1 MMTTL
6 HFADPEYLWLLL
18 LIPLAIAWYWYKLRH
33 YSVPLQMSSTAVF
46 KQFVPGW
53 KHYARYGLF
62 GLRMMAVG
70 LLILALARPQTN
82 LNRQD
87 ISVEGIDIILAT
99 DISSSMLAEDLKPN
113 RIEAAKEVAV
123 QFINSRPDDRIGLVV
138 FSGESFTQCPLTS
151 NHALLINL
159 FNEIGV
165 GMIDDGTAIGDGLA
179 TAVNR
184 LKESKAKSKVII
196 LLTDGVSNMGYID
209 PQSAA
214 EIAELYGIRIYTIGV
229 GTMGTAL
236 FPVRTQ
242 FGIQYQRME
251 VKIDEAL
258 LQKISA
264 LTNGKYFRAT
274 NKQKLQEVYK
284 EIDRLEKSKI
294 DVTEFSRKKEEFLP
308 FVILALVLLTLEF
321 VIRFAILKLVP

>member
-1 MMTTL
+1 MIMNL

-18 LIPLAIAWYWYKLRH
+18 LIPAVIAWYWFRLRH
-33 YSVPLQMSSTAVF
+33 YSVPIQVSSTVMF
-46 KQFVPGW
+46 KHATRGW

-62 GLRMMAVG
+62 GLRMLSVG
-70 LLILALARPQTN
+70 LLILALARPQTSM
-82 LNRQD
+82 NRQD
-87 ISVEGIDIILAT
+87 ISVEGIDIMLAT
-99 DISSSMLAEDLKPN
+99 DISSTMLAEDLRPN
-113 RIEAAKEVAV
+113 RLEAAKEVAV
-123 QFINSRPDDRIGLVV
+123 EFISSRPDDRIGLVV

-159 FNEIGV
+159 YKDINF

-196 LLTDGVSNMGYID
+196 LLTDGINNMGSID

-229 GTMGTAL
+229 GTVGTAL
-236 FPVRTQ
+236 FPIRTQ
-242 FGIQYQRME
+242 IGTQYQRME

-264 LTNGKYFRAT
+264 MTNGKYFRAT

-308 FVILALVLLTLEF
+308 FVILALLLLTLEF
-321 VIRFAILKLVP
+321 VIRFAVLKLVS

>member
-1 MMTTL
+1 MIDRL
-6 HFADPEYLWLLL
+6 HFATPEYLWLLL
-18 LIPLAIAWYWYKLRH
+18 LIPAVVTLYWYKLRH
-33 YSVPLQMSSTAVF
+33 YTVPMQMSSTAAF
-46 KQFVPGW
+46 KQSAPDW
-53 KHYARYGLF
+53 KHYMRHGLF
-62 GLRMMAVG
+62 AIRMIGVAF
-70 LLILALARPQTN
+70 LILALARPQTN

-87 ISVEGIDIILAT
+87 ISVEGIDIMLAT
-99 DISSSMLAEDLKPN
+99 DISSTMLAEDLRPN
-113 RIEAAKEVAV
+113 RLEASKDVAV
-123 QFINSRPDDRIGLVV
+123 EFISGRPDDRIGLVV
-138 FSGESFTQCPLTS
+138 FSGESFTQCPLTT

-159 FNEIGV
+159 YKDINF

-196 LLTDGVSNMGYID
+196 LLTDGINNMGSID

-236 FPVRTQ
+236 MPVSTP
-242 FGIQYQRME
+242 FGRQYQRME
-251 VKIDEAL
+251 VQIDEVL

-308 FVILALVLLTLEF
+308 FVLLALLFLTLEF
-321 VIRFAILKLVP
+321 AIRYVVLKLVP

>member
-1 MMTTL
+1 MITRL
-6 HFADPEYLWLLL
+6 HFADPEYLWLLF
-18 LIPLAIAWYWYKLRH
+18 LILAAIAWYWYKLRH
-33 YSVPLQMSSTAVF
+33 YSVPMQLSSTQVF
-46 KQFVPGW
+46 KLAPRGW
-53 KHYARYGLF
+53 KHYTRYGLF
-62 GLRMMAVG
+62 GLRMLAVG

-82 LNRQD
+82 MNRQD
-87 ISVEGIDIILAT
+87 ISVEGIDIMLAT
-99 DISSSMLAEDLKPN
+99 DISSTMLAEDLRPN
-113 RIEAAKEVAV
+113 RLEAAKEVAV
-123 QFINSRPDDRIGLVV
+123 EFISSRPDDRIGLVV
-138 FSGESFTQCPLTS
+138 FSGESFTQCPLTT

-159 FNEIGV
+159 YKDINF

-184 LKESKAKSKVII
+184 LKESKTRSKVII
-196 LLTDGVSNMGYID
+196 LLTDGINNMGSID

-242 FGIQYQRME
+242 FGMQYQRME
-251 VKIDEAL
+251 VKIDEEL

-274 NKQKLQEVYK
+274 NRQKLQEVYK

-294 DVTEFSRKKEEFLP
+294 DVTEFNRKKEEFLP
-308 FVILALVLLTLEF
+308 FVVLALILLSLEF
-321 VIRFAILKLVP
+321 VLRFAVLKLVP

>member
-1 MMTTL
+1 MMTNL
-6 HFADPEYLWLLL
+6 RFADPEYLWLLL
-18 LIPLAIAWYWYKLRH
+18 VIPAIVAWYWYRLRH
-33 YSVPLQMSSTAVF
+33 YSVPLQMSVTAVF
-46 KQFVPGW
+46 KNVTPGW
-53 KHYARYGLF
+53 KHYARYALF
-62 GLRMMAVG
+62 GLRMASLGM
-70 LLILALARPQTN
+70 LILALARPQTN
-82 LNRQD
+82 MNRQD
-87 ISVEGIDIILAT
+87 ISVEGIDIMLAT
-99 DISSSMLAEDLKPN
+99 DISSTMLAEDLRPN
-113 RIEAAKEVAV
+113 RLEAAKDVAV
-123 QFINSRPDDRIGLVV
+123 EFISSRPDDRIGLVV

-159 FNEIGV
+159 YKDISF

-196 LLTDGVSNMGYID
+196 LLTDGINNMGSID

-236 FPVRTQ
+236 FPVKTQ
-242 FGIQYQRME
+242 FGTQYQRME
-251 VKIDEAL
+251 VNIDEAL

-264 LTNGKYFRAT
+264 MTNGKYFRAT
-274 NKQKLQEVYK
+274 NKQKLQNVYK

-308 FVILALVLLTLEF
+308 FVILALILLTLEF
-321 VIRFAILKLVP
+321 FVRYAVIKLVP

>member
-1 MMTTL
+1 MIPKL

-18 LIPLAIAWYWYKLRH
+18 LIPAAIAWYWYKLRH
-33 YSVPLQMSSTAVF
+33 SSVSMQMSSTAVF
-46 KQFVPGW
+46 KNQSQGW
-53 KHYARYGLF
+53 KHYTRYSLF
-62 GLRMMAVG
+62 GLRMLVAA
-70 LLILALARPQTN
+70 LLILAVARPQTN

-99 DISSSMLAEDLKPN
+99 DISSTMLAEDLRPN
-113 RIEAAKEVAV
+113 RLEAAKEVAV
-123 QFINSRPDDRIGLVV
+123 EFISSRPDDRIGLVV

-159 FNEIGV
+159 YKDISF

-196 LLTDGVSNMGYID
+196 LLTDGINNMGSID
-209 PQSAA
+209 PESAA

-229 GTMGTAL
+229 GTLGTAL
-236 FPVRTQ
+236 VPVRTQ
-242 FGIQYQRME
+242 FGMQYQRME
-251 VKIDEAL
+251 VQIDEPL
-258 LQKISA
+258 LKKISA

-274 NKQKLQEVYK
+274 NKQKLQEVYR

-308 FVILALVLLTLEF
+308 FVILALLFLSFEF
-321 VIRFAILKLVP
+321 VLRFIVLKLIP

>member
-1 MMTTL
+1 MIPKL

-18 LIPLAIAWYWYKLRH
+18 LIPAAIAWYWYKLRH
-33 YSVPLQMSSTAVF
+33 YSVSMQMSSTAVF
-46 KQFVPGW
+46 RNQIRGW
-53 KHYARYGLF
+53 KHYTRYSLF
-62 GLRMMAVG
+62 GLRMLAVAF
-70 LLILALARPQTN
+70 LTLALARPQTN

-87 ISVEGIDIILAT
+87 ISVEGIDIMLAT
-99 DISSSMLAEDLKPN
+99 DISSTMLAEDLRPN
-113 RIEAAKEVAV
+113 RLEAAKEVAV
-123 QFINSRPDDRIGLVV
+123 EFISSRPDDRIGLVV

-159 FNEIGV
+159 YKDIAF

-196 LLTDGVSNMGYID
+196 LLTDGNNNMGSID

-214 EIAELYGIRIYTIGV
+214 EIAELFGIRIYTIGV
-229 GTMGTAL
+229 GTLGTAL
-236 FPVRTQ
+236 VPVRTQ
-242 FGIQYQRME
+242 FGMQYQRME
-251 VKIDEAL
+251 VQIDEPL
-258 LQKISA
+258 MKKISA

-274 NKQKLQEVYK
+274 NKQKLQEVYR

-308 FVILALVLLTLEF
+308 FVILALLLLSFEF
-321 VIRFAILKLVP
+321 ILRFLVLKLIP

>member
-1 MMTTL
+1 MTRL
-6 HFADPEYLWLLL
+6 HFADPEFLWLLL
-18 LIPLAIAWYWYKLRH
+18 LIPAVVALYWYKLRH
-33 YSVPLQMSSTAVF
+33 YTVPMQISSTSAF
-46 KQFVPGW
+46 RQSVPGW
-53 KHYARYGLF
+53 KNYVRYGLF
-62 GLRMMAVG
+62 GIRMTAIGM
-70 LLILALARPQTN
+70 LILALARPQTN
-82 LNRQD
+82 MNRQD
-87 ISVEGIDIILAT
+87 ISVEGIDIMLAT
-99 DISSSMLAEDLKPN
+99 DISSTMLAEDLKPN
-113 RIEAAKEVAV
+113 RLQAAIDVAV
-123 QFINSRPDDRIGLVV
+123 EFISSRPDDRIGLVV

-159 FNEIGV
+159 YKDINF

-196 LLTDGVSNMGYID
+196 LLTDGINNMGSID

-214 EIAELYGIRIYTIGV
+214 EIADLYGIRIYTIGV

-236 FPVRTQ
+236 MPVRTQ
-242 FGIQYQRME
+242 FGMQYQRVE
-251 VKIDEAL
+251 VQIDEEL
-258 LQKISA
+258 LRKISA

-308 FVILALVLLTLEF
+308 FVIFALVLLTLEF
-321 VIRFAILKLVP
+321 LMRFVVLKLVP

>member
-1 MMTTL
+1 
-6 HFADPEYLWLLL
+6 
-18 LIPLAIAWYWYKLRH
+18 
-33 YSVPLQMSSTAVF
+33 
-46 KQFVPGW
+46 
-53 KHYARYGLF
+53 
-62 GLRMMAVG
+62 
-70 LLILALARPQTN
+70 
-82 LNRQD
+82 
-87 ISVEGIDIILAT
+87 
-99 DISSSMLAEDLKPN
+99 MLAEDLRPN

-123 QFINSRPDDRIGLVV
+123 EFINSRPDDRIGLVV

-159 FNEIGV
+159 FKEIGV

-196 LLTDGVSNMGYID
+196 LLTDGINNMGSID

-229 GTMGTAL
+229 GTMGTAQ

-242 FGIQYQRME
+242 FGIQYQQME
-251 VKIDEAL
+251 VQIDEAL

-274 NKQKLQEVYK
+274 NKQKLEQVYK

-308 FVILALVLLTLEF
+308 FVILALVILTLEF
-321 VIRFAILKLVP
+321 LIRFAILKLVP

>member
-1 MMTTL
+1 MISKL

-18 LIPLAIAWYWYKLRH
+18 IIPAVIAWYWYKLRH
-33 YSVPLQMSSTAVF
+33 YSVSLQMSSTAVF
-46 KQFVPGW
+46 RNSTLGW
-53 KHYARYGLF
+53 KHYTRYALF
-62 GLRMMAVG
+62 GIRLLAIG

-87 ISVEGIDIILAT
+87 ISVEGIDIMLAT
-99 DISSSMLAEDLKPN
+99 DISSTMLAEDLRPN
-113 RIEAAKEVAV
+113 RLEAAKEVAME
-123 QFINSRPDDRIGLVV
+123 FISSRPDDRIGLVV
-138 FSGESFTQCPLTS
+138 FSGESFTQCPITT

-159 FNEIGV
+159 FKEIGF
-165 GMIDDGTAIGDGLA
+165 GLIDDGTAIGDGLA
-179 TAVNR
+179 TAINR

-196 LLTDGVSNMGYID
+196 LLTDGKNNMGSID

-236 FPVRTQ
+236 VPVRTQ
-242 FGIQYQRME
+242 MGMQYQRME
-251 VKIDEAL
+251 VQIDEPL

-308 FVILALVLLTLEF
+308 FVILALLLLTIEF
-321 VIRFAILKLVP
+321 IFRFALLKLVP

>member
-1 MMTTL
+1 MIQKL
-6 HFADPEYLWLLL
+6 IFADPEYLWLLL
-18 LIPLAIAWYWYKLRH
+18 LVPAAVVLYWYKLRH
-33 YSVPLQMSSTAVF
+33 YTVPMQMSSTTALR
-46 KQFVPGW
+46 QSVPGW

-62 GLRMMAVG
+62 GLRMLAIS

-82 LNRQD
+82 MNRQD
-87 ISVEGIDIILAT
+87 ISVEGIDIVLAT
-99 DISSSMLAEDLKPN
+99 DISSTMLAEDLRPN
-113 RIEAAKEVAV
+113 RLEAAKEVAV
-123 QFINSRPDDRIGLVV
+123 EFISNRPDDRIGLVV

-159 FNEIGV
+159 YKDISF

-184 LKESKAKSKVII
+184 LKESKTKSKVII
-196 LLTDGVSNMGYID
+196 LLTDGINNMGSID

-236 FPVRTQ
+236 VPVRTQ
-242 FGIQYQRME
+242 FGMQYQRME
-251 VKIDEAL
+251 VQIDEAL
-258 LQKISA
+258 LQKVSA

-308 FVILALVLLTLEF
+308 FVIFALLLLTLEF
-321 VIRFAILKLVP
+321 VMRFLVLRIVS

>member
-1 MMTTL
+1 MIARL

-18 LIPLAIAWYWYKLRH
+18 LIPVAVGWYWYKLRH
-33 YSVPLQMSSTAVF
+33 YTVPMQLSTTVVF
-46 KQFVPGW
+46 KNFIPGW
-53 KHYARYGLF
+53 KHYAMYGLF
-62 GLRMMAVG
+62 GLRMLAAG

-87 ISVEGIDIILAT
+87 ISVEGIDIILAM
-99 DISSSMLAEDLKPN
+99 DVSSSMLAEDIRPN
-113 RIEAAKEVAV
+113 RLEAAKEVAID
-123 QFINSRPDDRIGLVV
+123 FINSRPDDRIGLVV

-159 FNEIGV
+159 YKDINF

-184 LKESKAKSKVII
+184 LKDSKAKSKVII
-196 LLTDGVSNMGYID
+196 LLTDGVNNMGSID
-209 PQSAA
+209 PESAA
-214 EIAELYGIRIYTIGV
+214 EIAKLYGIRIYTIGV
-229 GTMGTAL
+229 GTIGTAL

-251 VKIDEAL
+251 VQIDEVL
-258 LQKISA
+258 LKKMSA

-274 NKQKLQEVYK
+274 NRQKLQEIYK

-308 FVILALVLLTLEF
+308 FVIFALILLTLEF
-321 VIRFAILKLVP
+321 IIRYALLKLVP

>member
-1 MMTTL
+1 MMARL

-18 LIPLAIAWYWYKLRH
+18 LIPVAVAFYWYRLRH
-33 YSVPLQMSSTAVF
+33 YTVPMQMSSTTAF
-46 KQFVPGW
+46 RQSAPGW

-62 GLRMMAVG
+62 GLRMLAIS
-70 LLILALARPQTN
+70 LLILGLARPQTN

-99 DISSSMLAEDLKPN
+99 DISSTMLAEDLRPN
-113 RIEAAKEVAV
+113 RLEAAKEVAV
-123 QFINSRPDDRIGLVV
+123 DFINSRPDDRIGLVV

-151 NHALLINL
+151 NHAMLINL
-159 FNEIGV
+159 FKEINF

-196 LLTDGVSNMGYID
+196 LLTDGMNNMGSID

-214 EIAELYGIRIYTIGV
+214 EIAELYGIRVYTIGA

-236 FPVRTQ
+236 VPVRTQ
-242 FGIQYQRME
+242 FGMQYQRME
-251 VKIDEAL
+251 VQIDEAL

-308 FVILALVLLTLEF
+308 FIILALVFLTLEY
-321 VIRFAILKLVP
+321 IARIAILKLVP

>member
-1 MMTTL
+1 MIARL

-18 LIPLAIAWYWYKLRH
+18 LIPVTVAWYWYRLRQ
-33 YSVPLQMSSTAVF
+33 YSVPMQMSSTAVF
-46 KQFVPGW
+46 KKFIPGW

-62 GLRMMAVG
+62 ALRMLVVS
-70 LLILALARPQTN
+70 LLIIALARPQTN

-87 ISVEGIDIILAT
+87 ISVEGIDIMLAT
-99 DISSSMLAEDLKPN
+99 DISSTMLAEDLKPN
-113 RIEAAKEVAV
+113 RLEAAKEVAV
-123 QFINSRPDDRIGLVV
+123 EFISSRPDDRIGLVV

-159 FNEIGV
+159 FRDINF

-196 LLTDGVSNMGYID
+196 LLTDGINNMGSID

-214 EIAELYGIRIYTIGV
+214 EIAELFGIRIYTIGV
-229 GTMGTAL
+229 GTIGSAL
-236 FPVRTQ
+236 FPIRTQ
-242 FGIQYQRME
+242 YGVQYQRME

-308 FVILALVLLTLEF
+308 FVILALILLTLEF
-321 VIRFAILKLVP
+321 VIRFVVLKLVP

>member
-1 MMTTL
+1 MIPRL

-18 LIPLAIAWYWYKLRH
+18 LIPAMVAWYWYRLRH
-33 YSVPLQMSSTAVF
+33 YSVPMQLSSTSVF
-46 KQFVPGW
+46 KKTTKGW
-53 KHYARYGLF
+53 KHYFRFSLF
-62 GLRMMAVG
+62 GFRMLAVS
-70 LLILALARPQTN
+70 LLILALARPQTSM
-82 LNRQD
+82 NRQD
-87 ISVEGIDIILAT
+87 ISVEGIDIMLAT
-99 DISSSMLAEDLKPN
+99 DISSTMLAEDLRPN
-113 RIEAAKEVAV
+113 RLEAAKEVAV
-123 QFINSRPDDRIGLVV
+123 EFISSRPDDRIGLVV

-159 FNEIGV
+159 YKDISF

-196 LLTDGVSNMGYID
+196 LLTDGINNMGSID

-236 FPVRTQ
+236 VPVRTPV
-242 FGIQYQRME
+242 GMQYQRME
-251 VKIDEAL
+251 VQIDEVL
-258 LQKISA
+258 LRKISA

-308 FVILALVLLTLEF
+308 FVILALILLSLEF
-321 VIRFAILKLVP
+321 IIRFAVLKLVP

>member
-1 MMTTL
+1 MMTIL

-18 LIPLAIAWYWYKLRH
+18 LIPAAVAWYWFRLRH
-33 YSVPLQMSSTAVF
+33 YSVPMQMSSILVF
-46 KQFVPGW
+46 RSLSKDW
-53 KHYARYGLF
+53 KHYARFGLF
-62 GLRMMAVG
+62 GLRMLAAAS
-70 LLILALARPQTN
+70 LILALARPQTN
-82 LNRQD
+82 MNRQD
-87 ISVEGIDIILAT
+87 ISVEGIDIMLAT
-99 DISSSMLAEDLKPN
+99 DISSTMLAEDLRPN
-113 RIEAAKEVAV
+113 RLEAAKEVAV
-123 QFINSRPDDRIGLVV
+123 EFINSRPDDRIGLVV

-159 FNEIGV
+159 FKEVGF

-184 LKESKAKSKVII
+184 LKESKARSKVII
-196 LLTDGVSNMGYID
+196 LLTDGINNMGSID

-229 GTMGTAL
+229 GTKGTAL

-242 FGIQYQRME
+242 YGIQYQRME
-251 VKIDEAL
+251 VQIDEAL

-308 FVILALVLLTLEF
+308 FVVLALILITLEF
-321 VIRFAILKLVP
+321 VIRFAVLKLVP

>member
-1 MMTTL
+1 MIARL

-18 LIPLAIAWYWYKLRH
+18 LIPVTVAWYWFKLRH
-33 YSVPLQMSSTAVF
+33 YSVPMQMASTEVF
-46 KQFVPGW
+46 KKLIPGW
-53 KHYARYGLF
+53 KHYARYALF
-62 GLRMMAVG
+62 GMRMLAVG
-70 LLILALARPQTN
+70 MLILALARPQTN

-87 ISVEGIDIILAT
+87 ISVEGIDIVLAM
-99 DISSSMLAEDLKPN
+99 DVSSSMLAEDLRPN
-113 RIEAAKEVAV
+113 RLEAAKDVAV
-123 QFINSRPDDRIGLVV
+123 DFINSRPDDRIGLVI

-159 FNEIGV
+159 YKDINF

-184 LKESKAKSKVII
+184 LKDSKAKSKVII
-196 LLTDGVSNMGYID
+196 LLTDGVNNMGSID

-229 GTMGTAL
+229 GTVGTAL

-258 LQKISA
+258 LKKMSA

-274 NKQKLQEVYK
+274 NRQKLQEVYK

-321 VIRFAILKLVP
+321 IVRFALLKLVP

>member
-1 MMTTL
+1 M
-6 HFADPEYLWLLL
+6 
-18 LIPLAIAWYWYKLRH
+18 
-33 YSVPLQMSSTAVF
+33 QMASTEVF
-46 KQFVPGW
+46 KKLIPGW
-53 KHYARYGLF
+53 KHYARYALF
-62 GLRMMAVG
+62 GMRMLAVG
-70 LLILALARPQTN
+70 MLILALARPQTN

-87 ISVEGIDIILAT
+87 ISVEGIDIVLAM
-99 DISSSMLAEDLKPN
+99 DVSSSMLAEDLRPN
-113 RIEAAKEVAV
+113 RLEAAKDVAV
-123 QFINSRPDDRIGLVV
+123 DFINSRPDDRIGLVI

-159 FNEIGV
+159 YKDINF

-184 LKESKAKSKVII
+184 LKDSKAKSKVII
-196 LLTDGVSNMGYID
+196 LLTDGVNNMGSID

-229 GTMGTAL
+229 GTVGTAL

-258 LQKISA
+258 LQKMSA

-274 NKQKLQEVYK
+274 NRQKLQEVYK

-321 VIRFAILKLVP
+321 IVRFALLKLVP

>member
-1 MMTTL
+1 MMTNL
-6 HFADPEYLWLLL
+6 HFADPQYFWLLL
-18 LIPLAIAWYWYKLRH
+18 LIPSAVAWYWYKIRH
-33 YSVPLQMSSTAVF
+33 YSVPMQMSSTAVF
-46 KQFVPGW
+46 KQFTPGW

-62 GLRMMAVG
+62 GLRMLTVAF
-70 LLILALARPQTN
+70 LILALARPQTN

-99 DISSSMLAEDLKPN
+99 DISSTMLAEDLRPN
-113 RIEAAKEVAV
+113 RLEAAKEVGID
-123 QFINSRPDDRIGLVV
+123 FISSRPDDRIGLVV
-138 FSGESFTQCPLTS
+138 FSGESFTQCPITS

-159 FNEIGV
+159 YKDVNFGI
-165 GMIDDGTAIGDGLA
+165 IDDGTAIGDGLA

-196 LLTDGVSNMGYID
+196 LLTDGINNMGSID

-214 EIAELYGIRIYTIGV
+214 EIAALYGIRIYTIGV
-229 GTMGTAL
+229 GTIGTAL

-242 FGIQYQRME
+242 FGMQYQRME

-264 LTNGKYFRAT
+264 LTNGRYFRAT
-274 NKQKLQEVYK
+274 NKVKLQEVYK
-284 EIDRLEKSKI
+284 EIDKLEKSKI

-321 VIRFAILKLVP
+321 IIRFAVLKLVP

>member
-1 MMTTL
+1 MLAKL

-18 LIPLAIAWYWYKLRH
+18 LIPAAVAWYWYKLRR
-33 YSVPLQMSSTAVF
+33 YTVPIQISTTEVF
-46 KQFVPGW
+46 KSIPFGW
-53 KHYARYGLF
+53 KHYAHYGLF
-62 GLRMMAVG
+62 ALRMLAAG

-87 ISVEGIDIILAT
+87 ISVEGIDIMLAT
-99 DISSSMLAEDLKPN
+99 DISSTMLAEDLKPN
-113 RIEAAKEVAV
+113 RLEAAKEVAIE
-123 QFINSRPDDRIGLVV
+123 FINSRPDDRIGLVV

-151 NHALLINL
+151 SHAMLINL
-159 FNEIGV
+159 YNEIGF

-184 LKESKAKSKVII
+184 LKDSKMKSKVII
-196 LLTDGVSNMGYID
+196 LLTDGINNMGSID

-229 GTMGTAL
+229 GSTGTAL
-236 FPVRTQ
+236 VPVRTQ
-242 FGIQYQRME
+242 FGMQYQRME
-251 VKIDEAL
+251 VQIDEPL
-258 LQKISA
+258 LKKISA

-321 VIRFAILKLVP
+321 VLRFVVLKLVP